1 MFTSDYSAQC
11 KKRWPKSL
19 RATLYV
25 TAAQPRFQSF
35 FGGRFFSQN
44 WHFGTTKRITK
55 HNFLVLQS
63 TNLYFISNEDH
74 TFAKKNVSFLL
85 VTSTLTPHLRWI
97 NIGKVPRKGYIELG
111 LYRRHR
117 GLDLEGKS
125 WPVKAM
131 DLLMLG
137 LNIPEIGVTL
147 TPHNKRMRVVMPWSD
162 PYYFRT
168 CLKEELF
175 MF

>member
-35 FGGRFFSQN
+35 FGGRFISQN
-44 WHFGTTKRITK
+44 WHFGITKRITK

-74 TFAKKNVSFLL
+74 TFEKKNVSFLL
-85 VTSTLTPHLRWI
+85 VTSTLKKCSHSEFYLKWCYPQGAYCCYSSSIHTNNLAFDSLRGMGLLIISQKGTKWTKLLI
-97 NIGKVPRKGYIELG
+97 RK
-111 LYRRHR
+111 
-117 GLDLEGKS
+117 
-125 WPVKAM
+125 
-131 DLLMLG
+131 
-137 LNIPEIGVTL
+137 N
-147 TPHNKRMRVVMPWSD
+147 N
-162 PYYFRT
+162 FQ
-168 CLKEELF
+168 
-175 MF
+175 